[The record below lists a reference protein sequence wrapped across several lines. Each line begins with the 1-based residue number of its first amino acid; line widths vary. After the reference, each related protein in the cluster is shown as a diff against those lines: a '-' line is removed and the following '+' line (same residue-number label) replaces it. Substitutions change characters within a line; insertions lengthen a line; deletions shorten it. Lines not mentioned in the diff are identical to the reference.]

1 MKRQIRTLVLALLIC
16 LYLVACG
23 GYTSGETGGSGQPST
38 SQPVSETEEPV
49 SETTEP
55 VSEIAEPAVVLD
67 LSGGWKQ
74 TNFNSDTNYQIAMIT
89 ENTIEVY
96 WKSETDN
103 LTALYW
109 AGTYVPPTSE
119 TNEYSW
125 ESVND
130 RSRTDSALLASE
142 NDKKTFT
149 HKDGVI
155 SYSVTAMGVAKTVEL
170 VRSDDVNINV
180 QEAVST
186 ADPLP
191 FEIAESGYVV
201 MKGFNTFYFQYA
213 IKANNPN
220 PEMAYNYPSMRITAR
235 DESDA
240 ILWTGEVVG
249 PSILPGGTWYYAD
262 QSPLF
267 DSEPASVDFEL
278 IQPEDWNW
286 VSPEFLDYPGEALL
300 VENPTKFH
308 DKIIGEVINPNDYD
322 IKMVQI
328 VILFRDDSAK
338 LIAGESTIVIEVP
351 AGVKVPFEQ
360 FFMNANAPYITDNFE
375 VYAYPWYQ

>member
-38 SQPVSETEEPV
+38 SKPVSETIELVSEIEEPVNETEEPV

-55 VSEIAEPAVVLD
+55 VSETAEPAVVLD

-155 SYSVTAMGVAKTVEL
+155 SYSVTAMGVAKTVAGRSRPGAAGL
-170 VRSDDVNINV
+170 RKVRAPQSRV
-180 QEAVST
+180 
-186 ADPLP
+186 L
-191 FEIAESGYVV
+191 
-201 MKGFNTFYFQYA
+201 
-213 IKANNPN
+213 AN
-220 PEMAYNYPSMRITAR
+220 
-235 DESDA
+235 
-240 ILWTGEVVG
+240 G
-249 PSILPGGTWYYAD
+249 
-262 QSPLF
+262 Q
-267 DSEPASVDFEL
+267 
-278 IQPEDWNW
+278 
-286 VSPEFLDYPGEALL
+286 
-300 VENPTKFH
+300 
-308 DKIIGEVINPNDYD
+308 
-322 IKMVQI
+322 
-328 VILFRDDSAK
+328 
-338 LIAGESTIVIEVP
+338 AG
-351 AGVKVPFEQ
+351 
-360 FFMNANAPYITDNFE
+360 
-375 VYAYPWYQ
+375 